1 MSHNPLPAINPGLEA
16 KKIDDFFRN
25 VVNKTGIR
33 DVVIGWSGG
42 VDSTVAL
49 YLLPR
54 VYEPSR
60 IHVLHMPYETDRRN
74 GLAPI
79 LEANRIPSHNA
90 HVVELR
96 PLVDSVWERLAK
108 TTPPDQ
114 KNGAVRKG
122 NIMARMRMVTLF
134 DFARAKGALVC
145 GTENKSE
152 HFLGYFTRFGDA
164 ASDMEPIEHLYKTQV
179 YEMAAFLGLPRE
191 IVQRKPSADL
201 WDGQTDEGEFGFTY
215 DEADRVL
222 SLYFDQHVPLK
233 EIEKLGLVR
242 AQEILGY
249 VERNLFK
256 HKTPYRLVPEF
267 TQR

>member
-1 MSHNPLPAINPGLEA
+1 MSNNLLPAINAELEA

-25 VVNKTGIR
+25 AVKKTGIK

-49 YLLPR
+49 YLLSR

-74 GLAPI
+74 ELASI
-79 LEANRIPSHNA
+79 MKANRLSSHNV

-96 PLVDSVWERLAK
+96 SMVDSVWERLGKA
-108 TTPPDQ
+108 TPPDQ

-179 YEMAAFLGLPRE
+179 YEMAAFLGIPRE
-191 IVQRKPSADL
+191 IAQRKPSADL

-215 DEADRVL
+215 EEADRVL
-222 SLYFDQHVPLK
+222 SLYFDRHIPVG
-233 EIEKLGLVR
+233 EIIKQGFR
-242 AQEILGY
+242 RTKKILGY

-256 HKTPYRLVPEF
+256 HKTPYRLSSEF
-267 TQR
+267 TQT